1 MSAITIE
8 KQSIETTSTDAIN
21 PIISVPDF
29 QVWTTS
35 FSPSVEQA
43 KPFASTIRRAF
54 KEGKLDA
61 LIKRAEA
68 DYDAGRALDTLD

>member
-1 MSAITIE
+1 MSITTIE
-8 KQSIETTSTDAIN
+8 KRNTDTTITTGVNAVMLESALISSGISRSETFGSSIR
-21 PIISVPDF
+21 
-29 QVWTTS
+29 
-35 FSPSVEQA
+35 
-43 KPFASTIRRAF
+43 KAF